1 MNDAVE
7 KSGVDRRE
15 YHRLEF
21 RAAIS
26 LKPLPVE
33 LKDDPQ
39 TLRSRLST
47 ELRMLQWLR
56 LENQHALIRD
66 SLLRSQPALAP
77 LLRLVDAKL
86 NFLAAELFSSD
97 PLRTDYQ
104 PLRMSATGI
113 DFPWPEALEPGS
125 LWLLAI
131 DPAGTDPAL
140 QLPAII
146 VRGDAVSVPS
156 PGRAAAEFFALNTE
170 DEDTLASWIVAR
182 QAKSLSRK
190 VAKDQIED

>member
-7 KSGVDRRE
+7 KSAAERRE

-21 RAAIS
+21 RAGIS
-26 LKPLPVE
+26 LTALPAE

-39 TLRSRLST
+39 ALRSRLRS

-56 LENQHALIRD
+56 LENQQALIRD

-97 PLRTDYQ
+97 PQRTDYQ

-113 DFPWPEALEPGS
+113 DFPWPEVLEPGS
-125 LWLLAI
+125 LWLLEI

-140 QLPAII
+140 RLPAII
-146 VRGDAVSVPS
+146 AGGDERSE
-156 PGRAAAEFFALNTE
+156 PGRAAAEFFALSAE

-190 VAKDQIED
+190 AAKDQAEN